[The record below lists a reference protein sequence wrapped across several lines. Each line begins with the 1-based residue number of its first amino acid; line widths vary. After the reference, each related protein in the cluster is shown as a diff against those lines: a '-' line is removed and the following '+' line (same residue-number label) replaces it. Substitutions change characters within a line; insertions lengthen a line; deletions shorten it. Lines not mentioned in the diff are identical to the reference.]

1 VARLGALQPPL
12 TWFSARLCM
21 THPLFAT
28 LARSAAALALLA
40 TSTLA
45 TAQEQ
50 SAPVTTEQVQARLL
64 AYAPEGVA
72 AGKPL
77 WLGLQI
83 QHQPHWH
90 TYWKNPGDSGLP
102 TTLSWT
108 LPAGV
113 QAGEIQWPAPQKLPF
128 GPMLNYGYEGTVLL
142 PVPVTLPA
150 TLPADLKLQVRG
162 DWLVCKD
169 VCIPESGEFTLQL
182 KAGAQP
188 LQAHAAA
195 FAAARAALPKPVP
208 GAQASAE
215 VQGSALVITARG
227 LPADWQGKGLRFFGA
242 NPGVFNHAQPEQAN
256 WDGNTLRL
264 TVALATPRVESPAS
278 LEAVLRQGDAALTL
292 PVALP
297 GGWPAAEAVA
307 LAPLPT
313 PTPAPAAPG
322 PAAPEAPSVG
332 LLAALALA
340 FLGGLL
346 LNLMPCVFPVLSLKA
361 FALVQEEAGQRR
373 VGAIAYTLGVVLSF
387 VALAGLLLALRAGGE
402 QIGWGFQLQTPWV
415 VASLA
420 ALFTLI
426 ALNLFGVFEVS
437 VALPGNV
444 AGWRA
449 KAPWLDQAATGVLS
463 VAIASPCTAPFM
475 GAALGAAL
483 ALPTWAALA
492 VFASLGLGMA
502 APYALIAFV
511 PALARLLPRPG
522 AWMARVRTLLAFPML
537 ATVLWLVWV
546 LGVQTGID
554 GAVALLVLLLAVAY
568 AVWAWT
574 QAGFG
579 WRLSAVVVLG
589 AAGGWA
595 APSLHQPDGATP
607 VAAQAPA
614 AGWQAWSPEA
624 QAQTLAEGRP
634 VFVDFTAAWCISCQ
648 YNKRNALADEAVVAD
663 FAQRGVVLMRA
674 DWTLR
679 DATITAELRRLGRS
693 GVPVYALY
701 KPGATEP
708 VLLPEI
714 LSASGVR
721 ESLTTALNP

>member
-1 VARLGALQPPL
+1 MNFHAVFTR
-12 TWFSARLCM
+12 W
-21 THPLFAT
+21 
-28 LARSAAALALLA
+28 ALALVLSGASALA
-40 TSTLA
+40 P
-45 TAQEQ
+45 AQEQ
-50 SAPVTTEQVQARLL
+50 SAPVKSLQAAARLL
-64 AYAPEGVA
+64 AHAPEGVA
-72 AGKPL
+72 PGKTL
-77 WLGLQI
+77 WLGLEI
-83 QHQPHWH
+83 EHAPHWH

-102 TTLSWT
+102 TTLAWT
-108 LPAGV
+108 LPAGLT
-113 QAGEIQWPAPQKLPF
+113 AGDIQWPAPKKLPL
-128 GPMLNYGYEGTVLL
+128 GPMVNYGFEGTLLL
-142 PVPVTLPA
+142 PVAVPLPA
-150 TLPADLKLQVRG
+150 TLPPGPLKIDLQAQ
-162 DWLVCKD
+162 WLVCKD
-169 VCIPESGEFTLQL
+169 VCIPEEGQFSITLQATAS
-182 KAGAQP
+182 AGAP
-188 LQAHAAA
+188 LTAHAAA
-195 FAAARAALPKPVP
+195 FAAAQAAKPLEGPSIKAEARVSGATLVVRAE
-208 GAQASAE
+208 G
-215 VQGSALVITARG
+215 
-227 LPADWQGKGLRFFGA
+227 
-242 NPGVFNHAQPEQAN
+242 
-256 WDGNTLRL
+256 
-264 TVALATPRVESPAS
+264 
-278 LEAVLRQGDAALTL
+278 
-292 PVALP
+292 LP
-297 GGWPAAEAVA
+297 GGWRGREVAYFAADAGVIDHAQREQAEWAGEVLTLKVPLSPNRSESPTAMQAVLTQGPEAVA
-307 LAPLPT
+307 LPVTLVGGWAAASSAPATSDAP
-313 PTPAPAAPG
+313 PVEPWQPPAP
-322 PAAPEAPSVG
+322 STG
-332 LLAALALA
+332 LGLALVLA

-373 VGAIAYTLGVVLSF
+373 IGAIAYTAGVVLSF

-415 VASLA
+415 VATLA

-426 ALNLFGVFEVS
+426 ALNLFGVFEVAL
-437 VALPGNV
+437 ALPGHV

-449 KAPWLDQAATGVLS
+449 QAPWLDQAATGVLS

-483 ALPTWAALA
+483 ALPAWQALA

-554 GAVALLVLLLAVAY
+554 GAVALLVLLLGVAY

-574 QAGFG
+574 QGGWG
-579 WRLSAVVVLG
+579 WRLSAAVVLG
-589 AAGGWA
+589 AAGVWA
-595 APSLHQPDGATP
+595 APSLHQPDGAAG
-607 VAAQAPA
+607 VANAAAPKAQA

-624 QAQTLAEGRP
+624 QAQTLAEGKP

-648 YNKRNALADEAVVAD
+648 YNKRNALADAAVQAD
-663 FAQRGVVLMRA
+663 FAKRGVVLMRA

-701 KPGATEP
+701 KPGAAAPAQP

-714 LSASGVR
+714 LSADGVR
-721 ESLTTALNP
+721 ESLAATLGG

>member
-1 VARLGALQPPL
+1 
-12 TWFSARLCM
+12 M
-21 THPLFAT
+21 TFHAFT
-28 LARSAAALALLA
+28 RWALALVLLGASALA
-40 TSTLA
+40 P
-45 TAQEQ
+45 AQEQ
-50 SAPVTTEQVQARLL
+50 SAPVKSLQAAARLL
-64 AYAPEGVA
+64 AHAPEGVA
-72 AGKPL
+72 PGKTL
-77 WLGLQI
+77 WLGLEI
-83 QHQPHWH
+83 EHAPHWH

-102 TTLSWT
+102 TTLNWT
-108 LPAGV
+108 LPAGLT
-113 QAGEIQWPAPQKLPF
+113 AGEIQWPAPKKLPL
-128 GPMLNYGYEGTVLL
+128 GPMVNYGFEGTLLL
-142 PVPVTLPA
+142 PVAVSLPA
-150 TLPADLKLQVRG
+150 TLPAGPLKIDLQAQ
-162 DWLVCKD
+162 WLVCKD
-169 VCIPESGEFTLQL
+169 VCIPEEGQFSITLP
-182 KAGAQP
+182 AGTP
-188 LQAHAAA
+188 LTAHAAA
-195 FAAARAALPKPVP
+195 FAAAQAAQPLTSPSIKAEARVSGATLVVRA
-208 GAQASAE
+208 E
-215 VQGSALVITARG
+215 G
-227 LPADWQGKGLRFFGA
+227 LPAAWRGREVAYFAADA
-242 NPGVFNHAQPEQAN
+242 GVIDHAQREQAE
-256 WDGNTLRL
+256 WAGEVLTLKVPLSPNRS
-264 TVALATPRVESPAS
+264 ESPTAMQ
-278 LEAVLRQGDAALTL
+278 AVLTQG
-292 PVALP
+292 P
-297 GGWPAAEAVA
+297 EAVA
-307 LAPLPT
+307 LPVTLVGGWAAASS
-313 PTPAPAAPG
+313 APAG
-322 PAAPEAPSVG
+322 PEAPPVEPWQPPAPSTG
-332 LLAALALA
+332 LGLALVLA

-361 FALVQEEAGQRR
+361 FSLVQEEAGQRR
-373 VGAIAYTLGVVLSF
+373 IGAIAYTVGVVLSF

-415 VASLA
+415 VAALA

-426 ALNLFGVFEVS
+426 ALNLFGVFEVAL
-437 VALPGNV
+437 ALPGHV

-449 KAPWLDQAATGVLS
+449 ERPWLDQAATGVLS

-483 ALPTWAALA
+483 ALPAWQALA

-574 QAGFG
+574 QGGWG
-579 WRLSAVVVLG
+579 WRLSGAVVLG
-589 AAGGWA
+589 AAGLWA
-595 APSLHQPDGATP
+595 APSFHQPDGAP
-607 VAAQAPA
+607 GVSNAAPKAQA
-614 AGWQAWSPEA
+614 AGWQSWSPEA
-624 QAQTLAEGRP
+624 QAQALAEGKP

-648 YNKRNALADEAVVAD
+648 YNKRNALADAAVVAD

-701 KPGATEP
+701 KPGATSSDPP

-721 ESLTTALNP
+721 EALAATLNP